1 MKNEALRIALGSDG
15 VSIHSPELFGAGDHA
30 KVRDFLAR
38 TFSVSEVEG
47 VELRRATG
55 LGRIHHGAV
64 ANPADIWRKLSRVL
78 GASRE
83 ALVSRRSEAQRP
95 LDVGLLYL
103 DGPADTP
110 VRVSRIGGVLSTWRV
125 RHQGEGSLRLSH
137 PALRNRR
144 DVAFRLEEEL
154 AAILGVEAFSASTLT
169 AGVSIRF
176 DAQRTTAE
184 RIARELEQA
193 WPRLLE
199 GLDGPPSRKRLV
211 AAAALTGLSY
221 VGQYVAPQVRPFALA
236 GVALYA
242 SPNVLNAAKEL
253 SRGQV
258 GIYALYSTG
267 LGFMLVSGMPFTAS
281 LMALL
286 MQSWPRLARTSLVRS
301 QRRLFASHR
310 RRPRWARVER
320 AGVEVELGIDEL
332 RAGDLVLVARGEIVP
347 VDGVVEAGAA
357 VLVLPGTLG
366 RRVLEDRARGD
377 VVSAG
382 ALVRDGRIGVRVER
396 TGAET
401 TASYVDTLLPH
412 GALAGLSSSL
422 EAERIANRN
431 AKPALAVAA
440 LSLLLTRTLRP
451 SQAVI
456 RPDYATAPRLSAQLS
471 ALRGLAHALREGI
484 LFRTPGALDRLAGVD
499 AIVIDDSAG
508 LERRRVEVAS
518 VHTAEGVS
526 PDLVIGLALAA
537 QQGGRSEQGL
547 ALGAFAAERKVA
559 LSRALELQRFAGVA
573 RFRDEH
579 GHAIEVASPSYLA
592 TSNIEPRPRFRRV
605 LRRRRA
611 AESGPSEE
619 SSLRPLYVLRDGAVI
634 GAVSF
639 SRTGEV
645 VAKQVLQALR
655 AQRPKLRVVLLAR
668 GDTGAAQRLARAAG
682 IDAVDAELDPLAKA
696 ERVRDL
702 GRRVLWLGD
711 GSDPNVRAALTA
723 STVSVSLAPLG
734 RGQGDFADVHLPRGF
749 DGLSAL
755 LDIGREHTIRL
766 KQDYGVVYVANLVG
780 AAAAFLSP
788 LTTGLHTGLLSNA
801 GTGIVY
807 ARHAL
812 ALEWLAAT
820 TTAAERRERAAV
832 AVARAAAT
840 PVTAPVALPSGTRS
854 ASHATNGAAH

>member
-1 MKNEALRIALGSDG
+1 MKNEALRIALGTDG
-15 VSIHSPELFGAGDHA
+15 VSIHSPELFGAGNHSRL
-30 KVRDFLAR
+30 RDFLAR
-38 TFSVSEVEG
+38 AFSVSEVEG

-64 ANPADIWRKLSRVL
+64 ANPAQIWRKLSRVL
-78 GASRE
+78 SASRE
-83 ALVSRRSEAQRP
+83 ASLVSRRADAQRP
-95 LDVGLLYL
+95 VDAELLYL

-137 PALRNRR
+137 PVLRNRR

-154 AAILGVEAFSASTLT
+154 AAILGIEAFSANTLT
-169 AGVSIRF
+169 AGVNIRF
-176 DAQRTTAE
+176 DARRTTAE

-199 GLDGPPSRKRLV
+199 GLDGPPSRKRLL

-242 SPNVLNAAKEL
+242 SPNVLNAAREL
-253 SRGQV
+253 SRGEV

-281 LMALL
+281 LMALF

-301 QRRLFASHR
+301 QRRLFAGHR

-320 AGVEVELGIDEL
+320 AGVEHEVSVEAL
-332 RAGDLVLVARGEIVP
+332 RAGDIVVVARGELVP
-347 VDGVVEAGAA
+347 VDGVVEGGSAVVLAA
-357 VLVLPGTLG
+357 TLG
-366 RRVLEDRARGD
+366 PRTLEDRTRGD
-377 VVSAG
+377 AIDAG
-382 ALVRDGRIGVRVER
+382 ALVRDGRLSVRVER
-396 TGAET
+396 VGAET

-440 LSLLLTRTLRP
+440 ISLLLTRTLRP

-471 ALRGLAHALREGI
+471 GLRGIVHGLGEGI
-484 LFRTPGALDRLAGVD
+484 LFKSPSALDRLAGID

-508 LERRRVEVAS
+508 LDRRRVEVAS
-518 VHTAEGVS
+518 VHTVEGVTA
-526 PDLVIGLALAA
+526 DLVIGHALAVQQGVQGEQSRALAA
-537 QQGGRSEQGL
+537 
-547 ALGAFAAERKVA
+547 FASERKVA
-559 LSRALELQRFAGVA
+559 PPPVLELQRLPGVV
-573 RFRDEH
+573 RYRDADGRSLE
-579 GHAIEVASPSYLA
+579 IASPSYLA
-592 TSNIEPRPRFRRV
+592 TSNIEPRQRFRRV

-611 AESGPSEE
+611 AEASASEE
-619 SSLRPLYVLRDGAVI
+619 SLKPLYVLRDGAII

-639 SRTGEV
+639 SRTGEL
-645 VAKQVLQALR
+645 VAKRALQALR
-655 AQRPKLRVVLLAR
+655 AQRPKLRVVYLSR
-668 GDTGAAQRLARAAG
+668 GEASAAQRLASAVGVDSVVAG
-682 IDAVDAELDPLAKA
+682 LAPLSKA
-696 ERVRDL
+696 DRVRDL
-702 GRRVLWLGD
+702 AGRVLWLGD

-734 RGQGDFADVHLPRGF
+734 RGRDDVADVHLPHGF
-749 DGLSAL
+749 DGLPAL
-755 LDIGREHTIRL
+755 LEIGRAHAIRL
-766 KQDYGVVYVANLVG
+766 KEDYGVVYAANLIG

-801 GTGIVY
+801 GTGLVY

-820 TTAAERRERAAV
+820 ASAAERK
-832 AVARAAAT
+832 ARAAAT
-840 PVTAPVALPSGTRS
+840 VTRPAEPAALPSGARS
-854 ASHATNGAAH
+854 ASHATNGVAH